1 MRGTNWTI
9 TLATGLPAHALVEAR
24 DLVARCNDHDDTAF
38 LMALKPEA
46 PGDETTPRYALARSG
61 GTLIGIVELVGYREI
76 EGTILVAAE
85 HRRAGLGRELATRA
99 GRDLAARGISR
110 WLLVC
115 DEAFPGGIAFA
126 RALGGERAY
135 CEHRLTLDP
144 ALIPPT
150 DGRGAALTLREVGT
164 ADAATIA
171 AITAA
176 AFGDPPADVEAWL
189 TAEMARPDRRWFLGL
204 VAGQPVGSL
213 RVIAIDGDR
222 GERDITAF
230 GVLPR
235 EQGRGYGRALLS
247 RTIIALRA
255 ERDAPINIEVET
267 DNAAALGLY
276 RSCGFVPQH
285 TYGYYRVGTDLAR
298 HH

>member
-24 DLVARCNDHDDTAF
+24 DLVAHCNDHDDTAF

-46 PGDETTPRYALARSG
+46 PGDDTTPRYALAHAN
-61 GTLIGIVELVGYREI
+61 GTRVGLAELVGYREI
-76 EGTILVAAE
+76 EATILVE
-85 HRRAGLGRELATRA
+85 PGQRRAGLGRELAQVA
-99 GRDLAARGISR
+99 ARDLAGRGITS

-126 RALGGERAY
+126 QSLGGERAY
-135 CEHRLTLDP
+135 VEHRLTLDQ
-144 ALIPPT
+144 ALIPPPN
-150 DGRGAALTLREVGT
+150 GRGAALTLRKAHP

-171 AITAA
+171 AITTA
-176 AFGDPPADVEAWL
+176 AFGDPPDDVRGWITTDL
-189 TAEMARPDRRWFLGL
+189 VRPDRRWFLGL
-204 VAGQPVGSL
+204 VDGKPLGNL
-213 RVIAIDGDR
+213 RVIDVD

-230 GVLPR
+230 GILPGQ
-235 EQGRGYGRALLS
+235 QGRGYGRALLS
-247 RTIIALRA
+247 QTIALLRA
-255 ERDAPINIEVET
+255 ENRAPINIEVET